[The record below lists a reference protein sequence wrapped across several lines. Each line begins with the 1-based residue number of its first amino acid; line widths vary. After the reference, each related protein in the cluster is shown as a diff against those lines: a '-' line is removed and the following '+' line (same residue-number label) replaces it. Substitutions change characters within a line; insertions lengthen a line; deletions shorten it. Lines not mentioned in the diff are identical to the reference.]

1 MGVEWPM
8 TVLIKL
14 LVPWGRLTSVT
25 CWLRNTLSRQRH
37 LTPLFWTVV
46 YGPIPHTFE
55 EEWVAKQT
63 RRMLDVKVAP
73 IQGFSAKRD
82 YDKDKWKT

>member
-1 MGVEWPM
+1 MGVGVEWPM

-14 LVPWGRLTSVT
+14 LVPWGKLTSVT
-25 CWLRNTLSRQRH
+25 CWLRNTLSRQCH

-55 EEWVAKQT
+55 EEWGGG
-63 RRMLDVKVAP
+63 L
-73 IQGFSAKRD
+73 F
-82 YDKDKWKT
+82 